1 LLLSSESRHF
11 INQLDEEVETMQK
24 TIFQLEKSES
34 GRPQDSASGD
44 TGRSSAPDERQVAS
58 AMETDS

>member
-1 LLLSSESRHF
+1 
-11 INQLDEEVETMQK
+11 MQK

-44 TGRSSAPDERQVAS
+44 TGLSSAPDERQAAS